1 MAMGS
6 TGTVNISVKMMTDI
20 KQAVSDYREKADELA
35 QQLDDE
41 VKGLIGTGFVGEAA
55 NGFRDFYNNNIIPA
69 NGDGL
74 KKLLDAID
82 EIAQGALDAI
92 PGGNGLDDQLAE
104 GNRQ

>member
-41 VKGLIGTGFVGEAA
+41 VNGLIGTGFVGEAA